1 MTFFGSA
8 GIFSLGLRGMPNTL
22 FIFISLVGV
31 VVGFPARK
39 ASLTAPPI
47 RNDYT
52 LERGGG
58 GFTGYRQVFKDEC
71 KDVTTQWQ
79 RQMGVVSGVSSIEN
93 FEMLRLI
100 EDCAAA
106 MPGAKPQRREIVAW
120 GEFEEGTIR
129 TISVGYLSKV
139 KCPWELQMLA
149 IVTCPRNQKVV
160 EDRSNAMVEWLS
172 EVCKENAI
180 WPDYTLMDKWLVFR
194 DKKWVRLSLE
204 QTQLYSGKTVP
215 PSAES
220 LIAESPTLH
229 EAIKALYKD
238 ANPSPSL
245 VLDGGG
251 LAKANNR
258 VPPFWCRHSLQ
269 NPLAPQM
276 LYFRQRRG
284 RTETEEGMH
293 APQAQEADSDE
304 GELVFDVRFD
314 PPVTGVS
321 TGMPTVGCFVV
332 IDADSP
338 TSASQYLHSEKD
350 LADLRDIASRL
361 ELRVRVPP
369 LLLDPEAVADMARRH
384 GQSQQE
390 VRGEE
395 RERLVSGRE
404 DLLQNQQRD
413 EM

>member
-1 MTFFGSA
+1 MPSA
-8 GIFSLGLRGMPNTL
+8 L
-22 FIFISLVGV
+22 FVFVFLV
-31 VVGFPARK
+31 VVEGFPARR

-58 GFTGYRQVFKDEC
+58 GFTGYRQVFKEEC

-79 RQMGVVSGVSSIEN
+79 RQLGVVSGVSSIEN

-120 GEFEEGTIR
+120 GEFEDGTIR
-129 TISVGYLSKV
+129 TLSVGYLSKV
-139 KCPWELQMLA
+139 KCPWEMQMLA
-149 IVTCPRNQKVV
+149 IVTCPKKQKV

-180 WPDYTLMDKWLVFR
+180 WPDYTLMDKWTTFR
-194 DKKWVRLSLE
+194 EKTWVRLSLE
-204 QTQLYSGKTVP
+204 QTSLYSGKTVP

-220 LIAESPTLH
+220 LMAASPALH
-229 EAIKALYKD
+229 EAVKALYKD

-258 VPPFWCRHSLQ
+258 IPPFWCRHSLQ

-284 RTETEEGMH
+284 RS
-293 APQAQEADSDE
+293 AQAQQEADSDSDE
-304 GELVFDVRFD
+304 GELIFDVRFD

-321 TGMPTVGCFVV
+321 TGVPTVGCCIV
-332 IDADSP
+332 IDADSA
-338 TSASQYLHSEKD
+338 TSASQYLHSERD
-350 LADLRDIASRL
+350 LDELRDIASRL

-369 LLLDPEAVADMARRH
+369 LLLDPAAVADMARRH

-390 VRGEE
+390 IRSEE
-395 RERLVSGRE
+395 RDRLVSGRE
-404 DLLQNQQRD
+404 DLLRSQQRD